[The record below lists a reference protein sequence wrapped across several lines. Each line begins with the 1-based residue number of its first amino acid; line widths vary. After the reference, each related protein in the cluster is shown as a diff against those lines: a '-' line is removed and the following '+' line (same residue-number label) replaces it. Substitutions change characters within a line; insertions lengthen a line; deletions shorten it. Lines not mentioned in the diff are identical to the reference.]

1 MLSGNVCF
9 LRRACEIIAKQ
20 NSSNGNSTD
29 AVRMLLA
36 VEILVNPSSISLPAV
51 SSMLA
56 AKKFLSSHA
65 GSASS
70 RSSNN
75 QNAVESSVSNNTEI
89 DTIQNTDSS
98 SISQEKAAEAKTSGR
113 AKRGRD
119 EVESNEE
126 DDNETEDKSQSGETG
141 DKKRLRKDDVSKPF
155 VVDSSLS
162 AAFGKSNN
170 HTTPKESENGK
181 EEDDNDDDDDSLPD
195 IDIDA
200 NPEK

>member
-9 LRRACEIIAKQ
+9 LRRACEIMAKQ
-20 NSSNGNSTD
+20 NSSNGNCTD

-56 AKKFLSSHA
+56 AKKFLSSNS

-70 RSSNN
+70 RSTNI
-75 QNAVESSVSNNTEI
+75 QNSVDSSASNNTEI
-89 DTIQNTDSS
+89 EEEMQNTKS
-98 SISQEKAAEAKTSGR
+98 SISREEAAEVKTSGR
-113 AKRGRD
+113 AKRGRE
-119 EVESNEE
+119 EVESDENDIE
-126 DDNETEDKSQSGETG
+126 DNTDIGETG
-141 DKKRLRKDDVSKPF
+141 DKKRVRKEDISKPF

-170 HTTPKESENGK
+170 NTASKESETVK
-181 EEDDNDDDDDSLPD
+181 EEEEDDDDDDSLPD
-195 IDIDA
+195 IDIEA